1 MTEKMVSVPPPVK
14 ASSSEVGE
22 SRNPFTNTNYR
33 KWWTAS
39 VVAGT
44 GVGIQTATVPL
55 YIQATVSSDHRQ
67 LAVTAALICQNLP
80 AAFFALF
87 GGVIADRVER
97 RRILVRTYAVAAAVS
112 LAYVALTGFSLG
124 LYWPVLVLGAVVGS
138 AGAFTNPAR
147 SSMTPLILRPS
158 QLPNGIILGTV
169 AFMATL
175 QVGGPTVG
183 GLIADGFGLTWA
195 FVAEVATLALA
206 ALIFSRVPTD
216 MPTPT
221 GKNVWG
227 DLKAGLGYVRSSP
240 VLPGILILGTIP
252 GVFFMGPFTVTNL
265 FVVKDVLRESDKFVG
280 IMFGCL
286 GAGIL
291 VGSVLLTVLR
301 TERRGAML
309 IGCIITGGATFALYG
324 QSASLPMSMFI
335 LFISGVVGPAVFI
348 NVAQALLQLN
358 TDRPMMGR
366 VMSMYGLSFAASVP
380 LGQLQGGIVMKLMGP
395 QAAITISGA
404 IMASVGVVAMF
415 AMKRIRELR

>member
-1 MTEKMVSVPPPVK
+1 MTEKVVVVRPIVK
-14 ASSSEVGE
+14 SSTSASDE
-22 SRNPFTNTNYR
+22 SRNPFTNANYR
-33 KWWTAS
+33 RWWTAS
-39 VVAGT
+39 IVAGT

-55 YIQATVSSDHRQ
+55 FIQATVAHDHRQ

-80 AAFFALF
+80 AAIFALF

-112 LAYVALTGFSLG
+112 LAYVALTGFSIA
-124 LYWPVLVLGAVVGS
+124 LYWPVLILGAVVGS

-147 SSMTPLILRPS
+147 SSMTQHILRPS

-175 QVGGPTVG
+175 QVGGPSVG
-183 GLIADGFGLTWA
+183 GLIADGLGLTWA
-195 FVAEVATLALA
+195 FTAEVAMLALA

-216 MPTPT
+216 TPAPT

-227 DLKAGLGYVRSSP
+227 DLKAGLAYVRESP
-240 VLPGILILGTIP
+240 VLRGILVLGTIP

-265 FVVKDVLRESDKFVG
+265 FVVKDVLHESDKFVG

-291 VGSVLLTVLR
+291 VGSVMLTVLK
-301 TERRGAML
+301 TNRRGVML
-309 IGCIITGGATFALYG
+309 IGCMIGGGGTFAVYG
-324 QSASLPMSMFI
+324 QSSSLPLSMLI
-335 LFISGVVGPAVFI
+335 LFLSGIVGPAIFI
-348 NVAQALLQLN
+348 NFAQALLQLN

-380 LGQLQGGIVMKLMGP
+380 LGQLQGGILMKLIGP
-395 QAAITISGA
+395 QATITISGT
-404 IMASVGVVAMF
+404 IMASIGVVAMF

>member
-1 MTEKMVSVPPPVK
+1 MTEKVVSVPPSP
-14 ASSSEVGE
+14 ADADT
-22 SRNPFTNTNYR
+22 RNPFAEPNYR

-39 VVAGT
+39 VVAGV

-55 YIQATVSSDHRQ
+55 FIQATVSEDHRQ
-67 LAVTAALICQNLP
+67 LAVTAALLCQNVP
-80 AAFFALF
+80 AALFALF

-97 RRILVRTYAVAAAVS
+97 RRILVRTYAVAAAAS
-112 LAYVALTGFSLG
+112 LVYVALVGFSLA
-124 LYWPVLVLGAVVGS
+124 LYWPVLVLGAIIGS

-175 QVGGPTVG
+175 QVGGPAVG
-183 GLIADGFGLTWA
+183 GLLADGFGLTWA
-195 FVAEVATLALA
+195 FVAEVAMLALA

-216 MPTPT
+216 TPVPT

-227 DLKAGLGYVRSSP
+227 DLKAGLAYVRQSP

-265 FVVKDVLRESDKFVG
+265 FMVKDVLNESDKFVG

-291 VGSVLLTVLR
+291 AGSVLLTVVK
-301 TERRGAML
+301 TDRRGVLL
-309 IGCIITGGATFALYG
+309 IGCMIGGGSTIALYG
-324 QSASLPMSMFI
+324 QSSSLPLSMLI
-335 LFISGVVGPAVFI
+335 LFVSGIVGPAIFI
-348 NVAQALLQLN
+348 NFAQALLQLN
-358 TDRPMMGR
+358 TERPMMGR

-380 LGQLQGGIVMKLMGP
+380 VGQLQGGILMKLIGP
-395 QAAITISGA
+395 QATITISGT
-404 IMASVGVVAMF
+404 IMASIGVVAMF
-415 AMKRIRELR
+415 TMKRIRALR